1 MNKQQLYAI
10 LLEDP
15 RRQVQVNGR
24 ASNCEGQAYRPHVC
38 KWPLDMNE
46 VLITKRVFQ
55 RLSKKNKGYFLHE
68 YNCSLNC
75 RFFHSQFGHSRGF
88 REWFL
93 DHVISIYG
101 KTSVDN
107 WIEKMPL
114 KIRRIEWLGP
124 RLTTALT
131 HTSSLS

>member
-1 MNKQQLYAI
+1 MNKQRLYVI

-24 ASNCEGQAYRPHVC
+24 TYHCEGLAYRHHLC
-38 KWPLDMNE
+38 QGALDRNE
-46 VLITKRVFQ
+46 VLITQRVFQ
-55 RLSKKNKGYFLHE
+55 KLSDKKKDYFFHE

-75 RFFHSQFGHSRGF
+75 RWFHSGFGHSRGF

-93 DHVISIYG
+93 DRVISIYG

-114 KIRRIEWLGP
+114 KIRRIE
-124 RLTTALT
+124 
-131 HTSSLS
+131 